1 MNEVAQVLISNFAIL
16 MGCMILLWL
25 LSIPLR
31 DVSFVDSFWAAGFV
45 IVAAATYAMTGGGTE
60 RRQALLLITA
70 VWGVRLATYLFL
82 RWRRE
87 GPDGRYVALLKK
99 APGNVHLH
107 SLGKVFLLQG
117 PMLWIVSLPVQ
128 LGQIPS
134 EPAGLGVLG
143 WTGVALAVVGIFFET
158 VGDHQMAAF
167 KADPANQ
174 GKVMDRGLWRYTRH
188 PNYFGD
194 CCVWWGLFL
203 IAAETSLGPWSVV
216 GPLLLTWTLVK
227 WSGAA
232 LLERRLK
239 RSRPGYEDYLRRTSS
254 FIPWPP
260 RRAGQADKDH
270 RT

>member
-1 MNEVAQVLISNFAIL
+1 MNEITQILLTNFAII
-16 MGCMILLWL
+16 MACMVVLWL
-25 LSIPLR
+25 ISIPLR
-31 DVSFVDSFWAAGFV
+31 DVSYIDSFWALGFV
-45 IVAAATYAMTGGGTE
+45 IVAVATWTLTGGDTQ
-60 RRQALLLITA
+60 RRNLMLLITA
-70 VWGVRLATYLFL
+70 VWGLRLATYLFL

-99 APGNVHLH
+99 APGNVHVQ
-107 SLGKVFLLQG
+107 SLTKVFLLQG
-117 PMLWIVSLPVQ
+117 PILWVVSLPLQ
-128 LGQIPS
+128 LGQIPDQ
-134 EPAGLGVLG
+134 PAQLGALG
-143 WTGVALAVVGIFFET
+143 WAGVVLAAIGIFFES

-167 KADPANQ
+167 KSDPANEGQ
-174 GKVMDRGLWRYTRH
+174 VMDRGLWRYTRH

-194 CCVWWGLFL
+194 ACVWWGLFL
-203 IAAETSLGPWSVV
+203 IAVEVPNGIWSIF

-260 RRAGQADKDH
+260 KRSGNGA
-270 RT
+270 

>member
-1 MNEVAQVLISNFAIL
+1 MNEVVQVLIANFVIL
-16 MGCMILLWL
+16 MACMFVLWL
-25 LSIPLR
+25 ISIPLK

-45 IVAAATYAMTGGGTE
+45 IVAANTYVMTGGATQ
-60 RRQALLLITA
+60 RRQALLLITT

-99 APGNVHLH
+99 AAGSVHVQ
-107 SLGKVFLLQG
+107 SLTRVFLLQG

-128 LGQIPS
+128 LGQVAA
-134 EPAGLGVLG
+134 EPAGLGPLG
-143 WTGVALAVVGIFFET
+143 WAGLALAVIGIFFET

-194 CCVWWGLFL
+194 SCVWWGLFL
-203 IAAETSLGPWSVV
+203 IAAETPQGVWSVF

-232 LLERRLK
+232 LLERRLR
-239 RSRPGYEDYLRRTSS
+239 RSRPGYEEYLQRTSS

-260 RRAGQADKDH
+260 RRTG
-270 RT
+270 